1 MPQELIQSKQEYP
14 LVNTADVNTKSMSG
28 WVSHNEHCHSHMEL
42 KINVGDRQWS
52 DIRDKPWTQP
62 TLYSFFS
69 FSFFVEGREPSKRA
83 VKVRTR
89 GIHYVGAETFDIC
102 AAFSPIKRHCMALI
116 AECGT
121 LRLYRVTVC
130 NLGIV
135 FPIMFVPCFICCFL
149 LFFPKL
155 VYNFQP
161 KFVSETQPVRGW
173 RHSHAFCKT
182 TVTQDNG

>member
-1 MPQELIQSKQEYP
+1 MSTRNQC
-14 LVNTADVNTKSMSG
+14 LVGFHIMNTVTVTWNLKSMWEIDSG
-28 WVSHNEHCHSHMEL
+28 PTYVTNPGHSL
-42 KINVGDRQWS
+42 LS
-52 DIRDKPWTQP
+52 
-62 TLYSFFS
+62 TLSFLF
-69 FSFFVEGREPSKRA
+69 FFVEGREPSNRA